1 MTDISLKAGAT
12 FAGQPLPRSFA
23 WRSWLLKLA
32 PFISPLLLIAAWA
45 WVAQQRYFPEQIVV
59 PPEAVLAAF
68 RELWDSG
75 ELQMHLSVS
84 LYRLAAGFA
93 IGTVTGLV
101 FGVLMALSRQVEIY
115 FGPLFHALRQI
126 PTLVLIPMAIL
137 IFGIDETLKIVLLVK
152 ATFFPPA
159 IAAYDAV
166 KNLPRG
172 HLEVGRVYRLPP
184 FTLFHRIIFP
194 ATVPPVLTG
203 IRISLGR
210 AWLVLVAVELLAA
223 DSGLGQMME
232 LGRQMLRLDI
242 VMVGVILTGVIGFAL
257 DKGFRLLERFLLRWK
272 YR

>member
-1 MTDISLKAGAT
+1 MTSLVKTASALRW
-12 FAGQPLPRSFA
+12 PRLPAFP
-23 WRSWLLKLA
+23 WQKLA
-32 PFISPLLLIAAWA
+32 AFISPVAFLLLWS
-45 WVAQQRYFPEQIVV
+45 WVASLRIFPEQIVV
-59 PPEAVLAAF
+59 PPSAVVAAF
-68 RELWDSG
+68 RELWESG

-93 IGTVTGLV
+93 IGTVTGLG
-101 FGVLMALSRQVEIY
+101 FGVLMALSKQVEIY

-126 PTLVLIPMAIL
+126 PTLVLIPMAVL
-137 IFGIDETLKIVLLVK
+137 FFGIDETLKIVLLVK

-159 IAAYDAV
+159 IAAFDAV
-166 KNLPRG
+166 RNIPHK

-184 FTLFHRIIFP
+184 LTLFRRIVFP
-194 ATVPPVLTG
+194 AIVPPVLTG

-232 LGRQMLRLDI
+232 LGRQMLRIDI
-242 VMVGVILTGVIGFAL
+242 VMVGVILTGVIGFSL